1 MSNLSEVSLHFQE
14 FLKDS
19 GFIINFIN
27 NSDWNID
34 HIPKVMMIALRSQI
48 DMLSG
53 TYQSYNDFIIKI
65 NKIKIDDKPVP
76 SRGEV
81 MSIKDWDNMVLYF
94 ENANKEFPFSL
105 TTLPKS
111 RNLYKYTRFLES
123 LGMNS
128 HDGYLETRSWFC
140 RNAELQLI
148 TLKVVLQGN
157 GSKIDVFAPDYREHI
172 TDLLHV

>member
-14 FLKDS
+14 FLKES

-27 NSDWNID
+27 NPDWNIND
-34 HIPKVMMIALRSQI
+34 IPKVMMIALRSQI

-53 TYQSYNDFIIKI
+53 TYQSYNDFIKKI
-65 NKIKIDDKPVP
+65 NSIKIDDKPVP

-81 MSIKDWDNMVLYF
+81 MTIEDWDNMVSYF
-94 ENANKEFPFSL
+94 KNANKEFPYSL
-105 TTLPKS
+105 TTLRIS
-111 RNLYKYTRFLES
+111 RHLYKYTRFLES

-140 RNAELQLI
+140 RNAELQQI
-148 TLKVVLQGN
+148 TLKVVLEGN

-172 TDLLHV
+172 TGLLRV